1 MPAALAN
8 DAPRSRQH
16 GPAGL
21 PARRLAWEAVAEVLR
36 RRGALDDALED
47 LAGRARL
54 DARDEALAR
63 AIAVMTFRRFGTIRA
78 ALEERLAKGLP
89 SDERAL
95 ALLAVGAAQ
104 VLVLDVPDH
113 AAVDLTVRLAQA
125 DRRVRHLAGV
135 ANAVLRRIARER
147 DGILAGADPLR
158 VDTPGWLAQRWTAA
172 YGEDAARRI
181 AAAHRN
187 AASVDLTVKAGP
199 EDWAARLNGSVLP
212 TGSVRLLE
220 RTPVRELPGYEEG
233 AWWVQ
238 DAAASLPARLLAAR
252 AGERIADLCAAPG
265 GKTAQLA
272 SSGARVLAVDRSP
285 RRLRRLAQNMARL
298 RLSVEAREADVLDLD
313 EEPFDA
319 VLLDAPCTATGT
331 IRRHPDVAWTK
342 RADDLDALADG
353 QHHLLDKAAA
363 LTRPGGRLV
372 YCTCSLEPEESERQ
386 IEAFLAR
393 NDEFARLAV
402 RPDEVGGLSEA
413 VTPAGD
419 LRTLPFHWSDTSEG
433 RTGLDGFFAAR
444 LGRRATGRRDAPPL
458 LWVNPPG
465 GCRA

>member
-36 RRGALDDALED
+36 RRGALDDALDD

-54 DARDEALAR
+54 DARDEALAQ
-63 AIAVMTFRRFGTIRA
+63 AIAVVTFRRFGTIRA

-158 VDTPGWLAQRWTAA
+158 IDTPGWLAQRWTAA

-199 EDWAARLNGSVLP
+199 
-212 TGSVRLLE
+212 
-220 RTPVRELPGYEEG
+220 
-233 AWWVQ
+233 
-238 DAAASLPARLLAAR
+238 
-252 AGERIADLCAAPG
+252 
-265 GKTAQLA
+265 
-272 SSGARVLAVDRSP
+272 
-285 RRLRRLAQNMARL
+285 
-298 RLSVEAREADVLDLD
+298 
-313 EEPFDA
+313 
-319 VLLDAPCTATGT
+319 
-331 IRRHPDVAWTK
+331 
-342 RADDLDALADG
+342 
-353 QHHLLDKAAA
+353 
-363 LTRPGGRLV
+363 
-372 YCTCSLEPEESERQ
+372 
-386 IEAFLAR
+386 
-393 NDEFARLAV
+393 
-402 RPDEVGGLSEA
+402 
-413 VTPAGD
+413 
-419 LRTLPFHWSDTSEG
+419 
-433 RTGLDGFFAAR
+433 
-444 LGRRATGRRDAPPL
+444 
-458 LWVNPPG
+458 
-465 GCRA
+465 

>member
-36 RRGALDDALED
+36 RRGALDDALDD

-63 AIAVMTFRRFGTIRA
+63 AIAVVTFRRFGTIQA

-147 DGILAGADPLR
+147 DGILAEADPLR
-158 VDTPGWLAQRWTAA
+158 VDTPGWLAERWTAA
-172 YGEDAARRI
+172 YGEKDARRI

-199 EDWAARLNGSVLP
+199 EGWAARLNGFVLP
-212 TGSVRLLE
+212 TGSVRLLD
-220 RTPVRELPGYEEG
+220 RTPVRELPGYAEG

-238 DAAASLPARLLAAR
+238 DAAASLPARLLGAQ
-252 AGERIADLCAAPG
+252 AGERVADLCAAPG
-265 GKTAQLA
+265 GKAAQLA
-272 SSGARVLAVDRSP
+272 LTGAQVLAVDRSP
-285 RRLRRLAQNMARL
+285 RRLKRLADNMARL
-298 RLSVEAREADVLDLD
+298 RLPVEAREADVLDLG

-342 RADDLDALADG
+342 RASDLDALAEL
-353 QHHLLDKAAA
+353 QRRLLDKAAT

-372 YCTCSLEPEESERQ
+372 YCTCSLEPEEGERQ
-386 IEAFLAR
+386 VEAFLAR
-393 NDEFARLAV
+393 NGDFARSAV
-402 RPDEVGGLSEA
+402 RPEEVGGLPEA

-419 LRTLPFHWSDTSEG
+419 LRTLPSHLSDAPEG

-444 LGRRATGRRDAPPL
+444 LLRRATGRRDAPPFTS
-458 LWVNPPG
+458 
-465 GCRA
+465 R